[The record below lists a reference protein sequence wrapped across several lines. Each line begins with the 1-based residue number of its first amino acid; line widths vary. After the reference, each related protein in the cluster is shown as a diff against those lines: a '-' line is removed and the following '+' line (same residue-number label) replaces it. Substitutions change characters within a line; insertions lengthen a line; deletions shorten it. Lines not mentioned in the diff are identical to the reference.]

1 MTLPILIVML
11 QLTFGVFNF
20 KTPPDYLINRQDLKT
35 SVITFNPA
43 GMPVTINAAVADNSS
58 TDAWLEYSITNLSP
72 GQIAGIYLRVFVVD
86 GSGKV
91 ITTVDG
97 FSAGKIAAGTTLQ
110 SSAHIEHAIEQNGL
124 SILAV
129 TKVIGPSGVWELDPA
144 EVERAI
150 KAKISRQPDISLKVG
165 FEPNRVVTNA
175 ERGEIFKLILK
186 DLINDEE
193 KSERL
198 KDRAN
203 VIILKEDL
211 HVDPPQIP
219 NVKLSTLD
227 QDEIQKIANK
237 RGRVI
242 YLIYNPL
249 VVEGSRVLARI
260 SLRDKVAMRPGFY
273 VPFKFT
279 YLFTCV
285 EKDGRWSI
293 EKSLGYA
300 QS

>member
-1 MTLPILIVML
+1 ML
-11 QLTFGVFNF
+11 VTFGMFNSM
-20 KTPPDYLINRQDLKT
+20 TPPDYLIHPQDLKAA
-35 SVITFNPA
+35 VIPFNPA
-43 GMPVTINAAVADNSS
+43 GMPVTINAAVADNSP
-58 TDAWLEYSITNLSP
+58 TDAWLKYSVTNVFQ
-72 GQIAGIYLRVFVVD
+72 GQIAGTYLRVFVVD
-86 GSGKV
+86 GSGKL
-91 ITTVDG
+91 ITTADG
-97 FSAGKIAAGTTLQ
+97 FSGDKIAAGTTLQ

-124 SILAV
+124 SIVAV
-129 TKVIGPSGVWELDPA
+129 TKVIGQSGVWELDPA
-144 EVERAI
+144 ELERAI
-150 KAKISRQPDISLKVG
+150 RAKISRQPDIALKVG
-165 FEPNRVVTNA
+165 FEPNRAVTDVD
-175 ERGEIFKLILK
+175 RGEIFKLILE
-186 DLINDEE
+186 DVINDDE

-211 HVDPPQIP
+211 HFDLPQIP

-260 SLRDKVAMRPGFY
+260 SLRDKVAVRPGIY

-285 EKDGRWSI
+285 EKDGRWTI
-293 EKSLGYA
+293 EKSVGYA